1 MYFQKSRSDD
11 RSVTAFFPPCPASS
25 RTKQPLLRAVCYVQ
39 FPPCPR
45 RAGQNHFFCGQCV
58 QFPPCP
64 QGAGQNHRFCGQC
77 VVFNSRPAPEGG
89 QDKHRPVKAQ
99 VQALTCSSAPNLH
112 IFMQRPQPLHMVA
125 SIRMLPSSFL
135 VRAGQPGCRQA
146 PQWTHLSGTG
156 CTL

>member
-1 MYFQKSRSDD
+1 MFNSRPAREERDKTTSFAG
-11 RSVTAFFPPCPASS
+11 SVFNSRPARKERDKTTS
-25 RTKQPLLRAVCYVQ
+25 
-39 FPPCPR
+39 F
-45 RAGQNHFFCGQCV
+45 AGS
-58 QFPPCP
+58 
-64 QGAGQNHRFCGQC
+64 
-77 VVFNSRPAPEGG
+77 VFNSRPAPKGG